1 MIFFRVTQNI
11 NIKATDGTLIE
22 YLKLKNP
29 ANLNNETLY
38 VTTSDDFND
47 LKGVFASVNK
57 TKYSAKLIN
66 EEKVRS
72 LDDFPIELGI
82 SNKNEHL
89 TFEKYKRNIE
99 NNFNKNNNEIT
110 SLLQST
116 KKVDLFK
123 QLKPSKNNKISL
135 AIIGGFGDSISE
147 MISSCSALRI
157 LYNKLRE
164 IYGTVVLD
172 MYIKASNNSFYTR
185 DKSIYLKQEFIHE
198 VFPLSINT
206 KKLCEYD
213 YFIDTSSM
221 KIKAYDS
228 NKLNNIDIWL
238 YKFGIDYEKISN
250 DLKYNELSLKHY
262 EPSELLKN
270 KIINAKAKGKLLLF
284 HPYSADINKSMP
296 QNIASKILKKLLLK
310 NTDYIIVS
318 TLNIDTKFTDDRY
331 VNLTRD
337 SKTFD
342 DYIYILSNMD
352 RIISTETST
361 YHISDAFMIPTIV
374 IFSKTNIEQKIK
386 YYKHIKAIELE
397 DESINYSNF
406 IFDNTDLTFYKFSS
420 WDKLKVNKIIKL
432 LDTF

>member
-22 YLKLKNP
+22 YLKIKNP
-29 ANLNNETLY
+29 SNLNNETLY

-47 LKGVFASVNK
+47 IKAVFKSVNK
-57 TKYSAKLIN
+57 EKYFAKLIS
-66 EEKVRS
+66 ESKVRS
-72 LDDFPIELGI
+72 LDEFPIELGI
-82 SNKNEHL
+82 SNENEYL
-89 TFEKYKRNIE
+89 IFEKYKQNIE
-99 NNFNKNNNEIT
+99 NNFNENKNEIT

-123 QLKPSKNNKISL
+123 QLQKSKDNKISL
-135 AIIGGFGDSISE
+135 AIIGGFGNSISE
-147 MISSCSALRI
+147 MISACSSLRI
-157 LYNKLRE
+157 LFNKLNE

-172 MYIKASNNSFYTR
+172 LYIKASNNSFYTR
-185 DKSIYLKQEFIHE
+185 DKLIYLKQEFIHE
-198 VFPLSINT
+198 VFPLSIST

-221 KIKAYDS
+221 RTKPSDS
-228 NKLNNIDIWL
+228 NTLNNIDTWL
-238 YKFGIDYEKISN
+238 NKFGIDYKKIP
-250 DLKYNELSLKHY
+250 DTYKYNELNLKHY
-262 EPSELLKN
+262 EPTELLKN
-270 KIINAKAKGKLLLF
+270 KIINAKEKGKLLLF
-284 HPYSADINKSMP
+284 HPFSADINKSMP
-296 QNIASKILKKLLLK
+296 QNIAFKILKKLLFK
-310 NTDYIIVS
+310 YTDYVIVS
-318 TLNIDTKFTDDRY
+318 TLNIDVKFTDDRY

-342 DYIYILSNMD
+342 DYAYIISNMD
-352 RIISTETST
+352 CILTTETST

-374 IFSKTNIEQKIK
+374 IFSKTNIKEKIK

-406 IFDNTDLTFYKFSS
+406 IFDNTELTFYKFSS
-420 WDKLKVNKIIKL
+420 WEKLKINKIIKL